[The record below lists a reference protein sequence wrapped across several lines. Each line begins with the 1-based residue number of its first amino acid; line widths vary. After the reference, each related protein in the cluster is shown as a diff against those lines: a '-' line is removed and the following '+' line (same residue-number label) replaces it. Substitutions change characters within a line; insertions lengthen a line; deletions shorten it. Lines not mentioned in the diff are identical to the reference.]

1 MARASHSA
9 PTARHDPAGY
19 GADAARAAGV
29 PVELPSQVVRQQGTF
44 SGQARTPGP
53 LQIPLLLLGLL
64 LLLAFGVMAYLAAT
78 TSYLPF
84 DVPVALWLQAHLGG
98 LTPWFGA
105 ITALNGTRQT
115 LAGILLLTLVL
126 IVNPRTILFAFL
138 ASLTGPIY
146 SVVNGMV
153 MRPRPSGQLVQVSEQ
168 LGGTSFPSGHATF
181 AATYATLLVLCLGG
195 RYLHRRGLIV
205 AAAIGAAVVIIF
217 SVARIVTG
225 GHWPSDVLG
234 GLLLAGGWIST
245 LLAVRVIGA
254 PVLRYLGRPE
264 DAWQIRHPGQPYT
277 LQARL
282 GLRRRTV
289 YTPAVQTL
297 ERFGFIVRAVVW
309 GLMGIFAIAAVFSV
323 GRTIDLYGAV
333 TLMETNA
340 FRLPIALLATIGL
353 GGYALWGYVR
363 TFADPLQRGSGANG
377 VMARMGFLW
386 SAISYTL
393 LAVFAANVGLSG
405 AQSAGDSASQA
416 LFTASVVAALEGI
429 GLLYILGVGIVAV
442 GLGQLLDAWRA
453 PFTHDVLTPDAPH
466 GYLWMTWIWLGRT
479 GLFARGVLF
488 LTSGGLILIAAW
500 TGGKWSASFA
510 HVFET
515 ALEFPAGRVL
525 VVLVALGMVALALH
539 SLGGARWIRMR
550 PPVLVKPAAV
560 KKT

>member
-1 MARASHSA
+1 VPLAS
-9 PTARHDPAGY
+9 
-19 GADAARAAGV
+19 AAGAQRV
-29 PVELPSQVVRQQGTF
+29 APASGVRRHGIF
-44 SGQARTPGP
+44 SREVRGAGLLRV
-53 LQIPLLLLGLL
+53 PLLLLGLV
-64 LLLAFGVMAYLAAT
+64 LLLAFVAMSYRAAT

-84 DVPVALWLQAHLGG
+84 DVPVALWLQAHLGD
-98 LTPWFGA
+98 LAPWFGA

-115 LAGILLLTLVL
+115 LAGILLLVLVL

-138 ASLTGPIY
+138 ASLTGPVY
-146 SVVNGMV
+146 SLVNTLV
-153 MRPRPSGQLVQVSEQ
+153 MRPRPSDQVVQVSEH

-205 AAAIGAAVVIIF
+205 AAAAGAAVVLVF
-217 SVARIVTG
+217 SISRVVTG

-234 GLLLAGGWIST
+234 GLLLAGGWISM
-245 LLAVRVIGA
+245 LLSVRFVGD

-264 DAWQIRHPGQPYT
+264 DAWQARHPNQPYT
-277 LQARL
+277 LPARL
-282 GLRRRTV
+282 RLRRRTL

-309 GLMGIFAIAAVFSV
+309 GLMGIFAIAAVFRLS
-323 GRTIDLYGAV
+323 RTIDLYGAV

-363 TFADPLQRGSGANG
+363 AFADPLQRGTDANG

-393 LAVFAANVGLSG
+393 LALFAADVGLSG

-429 GLLYILGVGIVAV
+429 GLLYVIGVLIVAV

-466 GYLWMTWIWLGRT
+466 GRLWTTWVWLGRS

-488 LTSGGLILIAAW
+488 LISGGLILLAAW
-500 TGGKWSASFA
+500 TGGAWSASFA
-510 HVFET
+510 HVFEA

-550 PPVLVKPAAV
+550 PPVLVRPPAV
-560 KKT
+560 KRM